1 MLIESAHSVKVNDI
15 RFTVAVREEATEN
28 HNDTITLLYVYLQD
42 SSKNILPLLSESAQV
57 DIINGVWDSIANRE
71 ETGRYAI

>member
-15 RFTVAVREEATEN
+15 RFTVAVEEWVTEDDT
-28 HNDTITLLYVYLQD
+28 DTIKLLYVYLQD
-42 SSKNILPLLSESAQV
+42 SSKNLLPMLSGNAQI
-57 DIINGVWDSIANRE
+57 DIMTAVWDSIANRE